1 MTNADDPFK
10 SLEEELDNLC
20 KIDKNVVQDT
30 LSAESF
36 VELDSKAVISI
47 SCMSDADILAE
58 VIWSDSIE
66 HEDDED
72 DNDDDLNDNIGNLD
86 SPPPLTTKE
95 DIKEA
100 LDKLQDLSLF
110 SLFSSFGDEI
120 RSLILK
126 IETFLNK
133 ELTEGLKKAT
143 GLIFFK

>member
-10 SLEEELDNLC
+10 SLEEELDNLH

-47 SCMSDADILAE
+47 SCMSDAVILAE
-58 VIWSDSIE
+58 VIWSHSIE
-66 HEDDED
+66 HGNDED
-72 DNDDDLNDNIGNLD
+72 DNDDDLNDNIDNLD

-100 LDKLQDLSLF
+100 LDKLQDL
-110 SLFSSFGDEI
+110 
-120 RSLILK
+120 
-126 IETFLNK
+126 
-133 ELTEGLKKAT
+133 
-143 GLIFFK
+143 

>member
-10 SLEEELDNLC
+10 SLEEEVYNLL

-30 LSAESF
+30 LSAELF
-36 VELDSKAVISI
+36 VELDSKAVTSI

-58 VIWSDSIE
+58 VMWPDSIE

-72 DNDDDLNDNIGNLD
+72 DNDDDVSDKIDNLD
-86 SPPPLTTKE
+86 SPPPLTPPTKE

-110 SLFSSFGDEI
+110 SSYGDGI
-120 RSLILK
+120 RYLILK
-126 IETFLNK
+126 LETFLNK
-133 ELTEGLKKAT
+133 EQIEGLKQAI
-143 GLIFFK
+143 GLISFT